1 MDNKLFT
8 PGPLNTKLSV
18 KQAMLHDMGSRD
30 REFLE
35 IVKEIRSELLTI
47 AGVTGEEGYDTVL
60 MQGSGTFGVES
71 VISTVIP
78 SYGHLLLITNGAYGD
93 RMLQMTKVYGI
104 KTTVL
109 KYRENLVPLDED
121 LENALIADESIT
133 HVAIVHCETT
143 TGIFN
148 DVESIGLVAQKH
160 NKIYI
165 VDAMSSFGAVPIDM
179 QLLDIDFL
187 ISSSNKCIEGVP
199 GFSFVICK
207 TDSLKACKDNAR
219 TVSLDLYSQWLDL
232 KKNNQFRFTPPIQS
246 ILAFRQAIKELKAE
260 GGIEKRSERYQ
271 QNYNR
276 LIKGTEAL
284 GLKTYLDK
292 KDQGYIITSF
302 LFPEH
307 PNFDFTRFY
316 ESLHQRG
323 QVIYQGKL
331 SDTNC
336 FRIGNIGQLCLT
348 DIENLLT
355 AIKEIMD
362 EMFKIDHVTTKSFK
376 TSHSKDSKMTEGQ
389 FS

>member
-8 PGPLNTKLSV
+8 PGPLNTRYSV
-18 KQAMLHDMGSRD
+18 KEAMLHDMGSRD
-30 REFLE
+30 KEFLE
-35 IVKEIRSELLTI
+35 VVKEIRAGLLTV
-47 AGVTGEEGYDTVL
+47 AGVTIEEGYETVL
-60 MQGSGTFGVES
+60 MQGSGTFGVEA

-78 SYGHLLLITNGAYGD
+78 SFGHLLLLTNGAYGD
-93 RMLQMTKVYGI
+93 RMKQMADIYGI
-104 KTTVL
+104 RSTTL
-109 KYRENLVPLDED
+109 KYRENIVPPADD
-121 LENALIADESIT
+121 VENALITDETIT

-148 DVESIGLVAQKH
+148 DIENIGLLARKY
-160 NKIYI
+160 NKVFI
-165 VDAMSSFGAVPIDM
+165 VDAMSSFGAVPIDIKK
-179 QLLDIDFL
+179 LDIDFL

-207 TDSLKACKDNAR
+207 TSTLEVCQDQAR
-219 TVSLDLYSQWLDL
+219 TVSLDLYSQWIDM

-246 ILAFRQAIKELKAE
+246 ILAFNQALKELESE
-260 GGIEKRSERYQ
+260 GGIRKRSERYQ
-271 QNYNR
+271 QNYKR
-276 LIKGTEAL
+276 LIEGTEEL
-284 GLKTYLDK
+284 GLKTYLDI

-316 ESLHQRG
+316 EELHRRG

-336 FRIGNIGQLCLT
+336 FRIGNIGQLYLE

-355 AIKEIMD
+355 AIKEVLEEKRIL
-362 EMFKIDHVTTKSFK
+362 
-376 TSHSKDSKMTEGQ
+376 
-389 FS
+389 

>member
-18 KQAMLHDMGSRD
+18 KEAMLHDMGSRD
-30 REFLE
+30 KEFLE
-35 IVKEIRSELLTI
+35 VVKEIRSELLAI
-47 AGVTGEEGYDTVL
+47 AGLSPDDGYDTVL

-71 VISTVIP
+71 VISTALP
-78 SYGHLLLITNGAYGD
+78 SYGHLLLITNGAYGE
-93 RMLQMTKVYGI
+93 RIRQMAEIYGI
-104 KTTVL
+104 KTSTL
-109 KYRENLVPLDED
+109 SYRENIVPPAQDVDVALETDET
-121 LENALIADESIT
+121 IT

-148 DVESIGLVAQKH
+148 DIEGVGLVARKY
-160 NKIYI
+160 NKVYI
-165 VDAMSSFGAVPIDM
+165 VDAMSSFGAVPIDIKA
-179 QLLDIDFL
+179 LDIDFL
-187 ISSSNKCIEGVP
+187 VSSSNKCIEGVP
-199 GFSFVICK
+199 GFSFIVCK
-207 TDSLKACKDNAR
+207 TSTLEACYGNAR
-219 TVSLDLYSQWLDL
+219 TISLDLYGQWIDM

-246 ILAFRQAIKELKAE
+246 VLAFRKAIEELKAE

-271 QNYNR
+271 QNYRR
-276 LIKGTEAL
+276 LIEGTEAL

-336 FRIGNIGQLCLT
+336 FRIGNIGQLFIE
-348 DIENLLT
+348 DIDRLLI
-355 AIKEIMD
+355 AIQKVLIEMDVSIEIA
-362 EMFKIDHVTTKSFK
+362 
-376 TSHSKDSKMTEGQ
+376 
-389 FS
+389 